1 MRLLTLPLTL
11 ARIPFEIAGA
21 ALSAAGGLL
30 KGDGEEPAA
39 VAVQPQPRFFRPRP
53 PARRKRA
60 TGNGGAPPAP
70 PEPAHVSEE
79 PELVAETAERGAE
92 EGAGPEVHV
101 DEPWPGYRGMN
112 AADIKARLR
121 SAPPPVAAAV
131 SLYEA
136 GGKGRT
142 SVLEAAARRTRA

>member
-1 MRLLTLPLTL
+1 MRLLSLPLTL
-11 ARIPFEIAGA
+11 ARIPFQIAGA

-30 KGDGEEPAA
+30 RSDDEAPAA
-39 VAVQPQPRFFRPRP
+39 VVAQPQPRFFRPRP
-53 PARRKRA
+53 TAPR
-60 TGNGGAPPAP
+60 NGGAPAP
-70 PEPAHVSEE
+70 
-79 PELVAETAERGAE
+79 TER
-92 EGAGPEVHV
+92 GAGPEVHV

-121 SAPPPVAAAV
+121 SAPPTVAAAV

>member
-11 ARIPFEIAGA
+11 ASIPFRIAGA

-30 KGDGEEPAA
+30 KDDDEEPAA

-53 PARRKRA
+53 PAPRTRA
-60 TGNGGAPPAP
+60 TGNGGTSPA
-70 PEPAHVSEE
+70 A
-79 PELVAETAERGAE
+79 
-92 EGAGPEVHV
+92 GAGPEVHV
-101 DEPWPGYRGMN
+101 DEPWPGYRAMN

-121 SAPPPVAAAV
+121 SAPPTVAAAV

-136 GGKGRT
+136 EGKGRT